1 MTIKAF
7 ALAALLLTTLPQ
19 DETFSL
25 REKRVV
31 GRETTYETKVSI
43 EAPMLNLEV
52 KMSTKNKTLKVEED
66 GAYEEEYTDL
76 GGTTKFNGEESPV
89 EASEPKVY
97 KYNKDGDRIDKKDE
111 EDDEDNPLTPVIEII
126 SKTDPKTP
134 VKIGE
139 SWDSR
144 TKFGKFKAT
153 LIGREKFKD
162 IDCMKVEIKGEFT
175 KEGMS
180 GKGSAMLLL
189 REKDFTVVK
198 ATAEASEAVLSEG
211 MPPSSIKFSLIEKAL
226 AD

>member
-1 MTIKAF
+1 MTLKALAF
-7 ALAALLLTTLPQ
+7 ASLLIAANVQ
-19 DETFSL
+19 EQTFAL
-25 REKRVV
+25 REKHVV
-31 GRETTYETKVSI
+31 GRETTYETKLSI

-52 KMSTKNKTLKVEED
+52 RMTSKNKTTKVEED

-97 KYNKDGDRIDKKDE
+97 KYNKDGDRIDK
-111 EDDEDNPLTPVIEII
+111 EDDDDDEGNPLTPVIEMI
-126 SKTDPKTP
+126 SKTDPKNP

-144 TKFGKFKAT
+144 TTYGKFKAT
-153 LIGREKFKD
+153 LVGREKYKE
-162 IDCMKVEIKGEFT
+162 IECLKIEIKGEFT
-175 KEGMS
+175 KEGLS

-198 ATAEASEAVLSEG
+198 ATAEANEAVLSEG
-211 MPPSSIKFSLIEKAL
+211 MPPSNVKFSLIEKQL